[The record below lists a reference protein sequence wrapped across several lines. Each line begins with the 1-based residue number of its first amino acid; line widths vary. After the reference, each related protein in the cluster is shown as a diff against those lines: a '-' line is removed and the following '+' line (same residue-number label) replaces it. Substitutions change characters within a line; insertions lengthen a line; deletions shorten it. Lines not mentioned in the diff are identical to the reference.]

1 MAIWSFFSIFQ
12 YKLPHPWPYITY
24 DEDKNRRHFF
34 NIGRM
39 ETNNSSKWPSRW
51 ALSSCTVKCAPGPLL
66 SYYLPKI
73 CDFGK
78 YVGLIRLF
86 VSLSVCLSVC
96 LSVNNFSHRLS
107 QKILQL
113 ATWNFHS
120 RLQMGRGR
128 HLLFLGARPPRSS
141 APEGHFRF
149 WRSSHI
155 SETAAP
161 IDLKLAPKDAW
172 RSGQHFI

>member
-1 MAIWSFFSIFQ
+1 MAI
-12 YKLPHPWPYITY
+12 YTY

-51 ALSSCTVKCAPGPLL
+51 ALSACTVKSAFQPLL
-66 SYYLPKI
+66 YYLPKI
-73 CDFGK
+73 FDFGK
-78 YVGLIRLF
+78 SVGLLRLF
-86 VSLSVCLSVC
+86 VCLFVC
-96 LSVNNFSHRLS
+96 LSVNNFFAWIT

-120 RLQMGRGR
+120 RLEMGIRR

-155 SETAAP
+155 SKTAAP
-161 IDLKLAPKDAW
+161 IDLKFSQKMHCTLA
-172 RSGQHFI
+172 SISFNVHFHLPLPV